1 MKGDMKSLL
10 VAMFLGLMQQAATA
24 QSPAS
29 SVVPALLTAAAP
41 SSQTAEDLAAVRATI
56 SQLEQMKAVN
66 NDILSKQKA
75 ALERLD
81 EMQEAAEQTKAFSKR
96 G

>member
-24 QSPAS
+24 QSPAP
-29 SVVPALLTAAAP
+29 SVVSALSTAAAP

-66 NDILSKQKA
+66 DDILSKQKA

-81 EMQEAAEQTKAFSKR
+81 EMQEAAEQMKAFSKR